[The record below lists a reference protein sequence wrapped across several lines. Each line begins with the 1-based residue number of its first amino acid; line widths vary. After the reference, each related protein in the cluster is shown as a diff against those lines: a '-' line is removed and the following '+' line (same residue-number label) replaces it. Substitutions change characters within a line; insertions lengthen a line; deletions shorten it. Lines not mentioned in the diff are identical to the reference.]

1 MLAALF
7 DGRAMPAGE
16 LAKAAGVS
24 AGTASAHLAKLTEGG
39 LIRVRAQGRHR
50 YYELA
55 RPEIAQ
61 ALEALGSIGNP
72 TRVRSL
78 SDSLRMQRLRFA
90 RSCYN
95 HLAGELAVAL
105 VDALVRRNVLQAEED
120 GFRLCDAARSAL
132 LPAGVDTEELFRDPR
147 AHIRTCIDWTQRR
160 PHISGPLGAALLGAF
175 LSSGALRRRNE
186 PRALELTEPGRE
198 MFAHVFGVAL
208 SSAASAEIKSA

>member
-61 ALEALGSIGNP
+61 ALESLGSIASP

-95 HLAGELAVAL
+95 HLAGELAIAL
-105 VDALVRRNVLQAEED
+105 VDALVRRNVLQPEDD
-120 GFRLCDAARSAL
+120 GFRLCDGTRSAL
-132 LPAGVDTEELFRDPR
+132 LPVGVDTDELFCDPQAHVR
-147 AHIRTCIDWTQRR
+147 ACVDWTHRR
-160 PHISGPLGAALLGAF
+160 PHISGPLGAALLKAF
-175 LSSGALRRRNE
+175 LSSGTLRRRTE
-186 PRALELTEPGRE
+186 PRVLEFTESGRE
-198 MFAHVFGVAL
+198 QFAQVFGIVL
-208 SSAASAEIKSA
+208 SSAASAETKSA